1 MIEGMSAFANHTTS
15 LLRRD
20 LAVAA
25 TGRGGGSSPAA
36 PAPSTLVPARDT
48 LDPKYTW
55 DLTSIFPSWESWEA
69 AFAELDR
76 GIEAYKKYEGTL
88 AQGPDQLLRALRDRD
103 TLAQLSY
110 KVWYYPSLQYDED
123 QRNNTINARR
133 QRVQLLIA
141 KWQQATSWFQPELLK
156 LPLALVRTWM
166 DETPEL
172 AVYRFAIEEVFRL
185 QAHVLDEQGEKLLS
199 LTERIG
205 SVPKDSYAALSTA
218 DARFPTITLSTGE
231 TTQVSYGQYRK
242 LLATCRSQADRRL
255 AYEALYDTYTA
266 SLNTYAAIYNGVMH
280 GDWFEARARGYKTTL
295 DAALFGNAIPTS
307 VVENLIRETK
317 NSVGPFRRYHQLRK
331 RVLQLKDYYVFDAF
345 VPLVDYDVKY
355 AYDDVLDW
363 IVEAVAPL
371 GPEYQAR
378 VRRAFSERWI
388 DVYENQGK
396 RSGAY
401 SAPVYG
407 ANPYMLLN
415 YNDTLDAVFTLAHE
429 LGHSMHTM
437 LSHET
442 QPFVYAG
449 YTIFVAEVPSTLNEA
464 LLLDL
469 MLARAK
475 TREERVVLLQ
485 HAIDGI
491 VGTFYN
497 QVLFAD
503 FELEAHRL
511 VEQDQPITSETL
523 SGIYAKLLG
532 EYWGDALSAEP
543 RAQHTWARIP
553 HFFQSPYYVYQYATC
568 FASTA
573 KLMEEI
579 GSEDPAVRKAAVDRY
594 LNLLQSGG
602 SDHPMELLKRA
613 GVDLSRPE
621 TVRAVSSQ
629 LDGLVDRLER
639 EIG

>member
-1 MIEGMSAFANHTTS
+1 MS
-15 LLRRD
+15 
-20 LAVAA
+20 
-25 TGRGGGSSPAA
+25 SSAA
-36 PAPSTLVPARDT
+36 PAPSLVPSRES

-55 DLTSIFPSWESWEA
+55 DLTSIFKSWEEWEA
-69 AFAELDR
+69 AFNELDR

-88 AQGPDQLLRALRDRD
+88 GQGAAQLLNALKDRD
-103 TLAQLSY
+103 ALGQLSY

-133 QRVQLLIA
+133 QRVQLLMA
-141 KWQQATSWFQPELLK
+141 KWQQATSWFNPELLK
-156 LPLALVRTWM
+156 LPLKTVREWLDDNTG
-166 DETPEL
+166 L
-172 AVYRFAIEEVFRL
+172 AVYRFAVEEVFRL
-185 QAHVLDEQGEKLLS
+185 QEHVLDEAGERLLS
-199 LTERIG
+199 LTERLG
-205 SVPKDSYAALSTA
+205 SVPRDSYAALSTA

-231 TTQVSYGQYRK
+231 TTQVSYGQYRR
-242 LLATCRSQADRRL
+242 LLATCRSQEDRRKS
-255 AYEALYDTYTA
+255 YEALYDTYGA

-307 VVENLIRETK
+307 VVENLIGETK
-317 NSVGPFRRYHQLRK
+317 HGVAPFRRYHQLRK
-331 RVLQLKDYYVFDAF
+331 RVLGLKDYYVFDAF
-345 VPLVDYDVKY
+345 VPLVEYDVKY
-355 AYDDVLDW
+355 AYEDVLDW

-371 GPEYQAR
+371 GAEYQAR

-407 ANPYMLLN
+407 ANPYMLMN

-464 LLLDL
+464 LLLEF

-475 TREERVVLLQ
+475 SKEERIVLLQ

-491 VGTFYN
+491 IGTFYN

-511 VEQDQPITSETL
+511 VEKDQPITSEVL
-523 SGIYAKLLG
+523 SGIYSKLLG
-532 EYWGDALSAEP
+532 EYWGDALSPDP
-543 RAQHTWARIP
+543 RAQNTWARIP

-573 KLMEEI
+573 RLMEEI
-579 GSEDPAVRKAAVDRY
+579 GSKDPVKRDAAVGRY
-594 LNLLQSGG
+594 LHLLKSGG
-602 SDHPMELLKRA
+602 SNHPMELLKTA
-613 GVDLSRPE
+613 GVDLSKPE
-621 TVRAVSSQ
+621 TVKAVSKQ
-629 LDGLVDRLER
+629 LDGLVDKLER
-639 EIG
+639 EIA

>member
-1 MIEGMSAFANHTTS
+1 MSS
-15 LLRRD
+15 
-20 LAVAA
+20 
-25 TGRGGGSSPAA
+25 A
-36 PAPSTLVPARDT
+36 PAPSLVPSRES
-48 LDPKYTW
+48 LDAKYTW
-55 DLTSIFPSWESWEA
+55 DLSSIFANWDEWEA
-69 AFAELDR
+69 AFTTLDR
-76 GIEAYKKYEGTL
+76 GIESYKQYQGTL
-88 AQGPDQLLRALRDRD
+88 TQGGAQLLKAFRDRD
-103 TLAQLSY
+103 QLGQLSY

-141 KWQQATSWFQPELLK
+141 KWQQATSWFQPELLT
-156 LPLALVRTWM
+156 LPLADVRKWM
-166 DETPEL
+166 DASPEL
-172 AVYRFAIEEVFRL
+172 ATYRFAIEEVFRL
-185 QAHVLDEQGEKLLS
+185 QAHVLNEQGERLLS
-199 LTERIG
+199 LTERLG

-242 LLATCRSQADRRL
+242 LLATCRSQDDRRK

-280 GDWFEARARGYKTTL
+280 GDWFEARARGYATTL
-295 DAALFGNAIPTS
+295 DAALYGNAIPTS

-317 NSVGPFRRYHQLRK
+317 NGVAPFRRYHKLRK
-331 RVLQLKDYYVFDAF
+331 RVLKLTDYYVFDAF
-345 VPLVDYDVKY
+345 VPLVEDNVKY

-363 IVEAVAPL
+363 IIQAVAPL
-371 GPEYQAR
+371 GAEYQAR

-407 ANPYMLLN
+407 ANPYMLMN

-464 LLLDL
+464 LLLDF

-485 HAIDGI
+485 HAIDNI

-511 VEQDQPITSETL
+511 VEKDQPITSETL
-523 SGIYAKLLG
+523 SSIYSRLLS
-532 EYWGDALSAEP
+532 EYWGDALSP
-543 RAQHTWARIP
+543 DQRAQHTWARIP

-573 KLMEEI
+573 RLMEEV
-579 GSEDPAVRKAAVDRY
+579 GSKDPIARQVAVDRY
-594 LNLLQSGG
+594 LALLKSGG
-602 SDHPMELLKRA
+602 SDHPMELLKKA
-613 GVDLSRPE
+613 GVDLSKPE
-621 TVRAVSSQ
+621 TVRAVSAQ

-639 EIG
+639 ELA

>member
-1 MIEGMSAFANHTTS
+1 MSS
-15 LLRRD
+15 
-20 LAVAA
+20 
-25 TGRGGGSSPAA
+25 AA
-36 PAPSTLVPARDT
+36 PASTVVPARES
-48 LDPKYTW
+48 LDQKYTW
-55 DLTSIFPSWESWEA
+55 DLSSIFDGWEAWES

-76 GIEAYKKYEGTL
+76 GIGAYKQYEGTL
-88 AQGPDQLLRALRDRD
+88 ASGAQQLLQALRDRD
-103 TLAQLSY
+103 ALGQLSF

-123 QRNNTINARR
+123 QRNNAMNARR

-156 LPLALVRTWM
+156 LPLATVREWLAAS
-166 DETPEL
+166 PEL
-172 AVYRFAIEEVFRL
+172 AVYRFALEEVFRL
-185 QAHVLDEQGEKLLS
+185 QAHVLNEQGERLLS
-199 LTERIG
+199 LSDRLG
-205 SVPKDSYAALSTA
+205 SVPRDSYAALSTA
-218 DARFPTITLSTGE
+218 DARFQTITLSNGE
-231 TTQVSYGQYRK
+231 STQVSYGQYRK

-280 GDWFEARARGYKTTL
+280 GDWFEARARGYQTTL

-317 NSVGPFRRYHQLRK
+317 NGASAFRRYHQLRK
-331 RVLQLKDYYVFDAF
+331 RVLNLADYYVFDAF
-345 VPLVDYDVKY
+345 IPLVDYDVKY
-355 AYDDVLDW
+355 AYDAVLAW
-363 IVEAVAPL
+363 IVEAVSPL

-407 ANPYMLLN
+407 ANPYMLMN

-429 LGHSMHTM
+429 LGHSMHTL

-464 LLLDL
+464 LLLDF

-475 TREERVVLLQ
+475 TKEERIILLQ

-511 VEQDQPITSETL
+511 VERDQPITSEVL
-523 SGIYAKLLG
+523 SGIYGKLLL
-532 EYWGDALSAEP
+532 EYWGDALSP
-543 RAQHTWARIP
+543 DQRAQHTWARIP

-573 KLMEEI
+573 KLMEEV
-579 GSEDPAVRKAAVDRY
+579 GSRDPRARQAAVDRY
-594 LNLLQSGG
+594 LTLLRSGG
-602 SDHPMELLKRA
+602 SDHPMALLSKA
-613 GVDLSRPE
+613 GVDLSQPE
-621 TVRAVSSQ
+621 TVRAVASQ
-629 LDGLVDRLER
+629 LDNLVDRLESELR
-639 EIG
+639 

>member
-1 MIEGMSAFANHTTS
+1 MSSAE
-15 LLRRD
+15 
-20 LAVAA
+20 
-25 TGRGGGSSPAA
+25 
-36 PAPSTLVPARDT
+36 PAPSLVPTRESIDA
-48 LDPKYTW
+48 KYTW
-55 DLTSIFPSWESWEA
+55 DLNSIFTSWEEWDA
-69 AFAELDR
+69 AFNTLDR
-76 GIEAYKKYEGTL
+76 GIESYKQYEGTL
-88 AQGPDQLLRALRDRD
+88 AQGATRLLEALRDRD
-103 TLAQLSY
+103 QLGQLSY

-133 QRVQLLIA
+133 QRVQLLLA

-156 LPLALVRTWM
+156 LPLADIRTWM
-166 DETPEL
+166 DTSAEL
-172 AVYRFAIEEVFRL
+172 ATYRFAIEEVFRL
-185 QAHVLDEQGEKLLS
+185 QAHVLDEQGERLLS
-199 LTERIG
+199 LTERVS
-205 SVPKDSYAALSTA
+205 SVPRDSYAALSTA
-218 DARFPTITLSTGE
+218 DAKCPTITLSTGE

-242 LLATCRSQADRRL
+242 LLATCRAQEDRRK
-255 AYEALYDTYTA
+255 AFEALYDTYIA
-266 SLNTYAAIYNGVMH
+266 SLNTYATIYNGVMH
-280 GDWFEARARGYKTTL
+280 GDWFEARARGYQTTL
-295 DAALFGNAIPTS
+295 DAALYGNAIPTS

-317 NSVGPFRRYHQLRK
+317 NGVAPLRRYHKLRK
-331 RVLQLKDYYVFDAF
+331 RVLQLQDYYVFDAF
-345 VPLVDYDVKY
+345 VPLVEDKVTY

-363 IVEAVAPL
+363 IVQAVAPL
-371 GPEYQAR
+371 GAEYQAR
-378 VRRAFSERWI
+378 VRRAFSDRWI

-407 ANPYMLLN
+407 SNPYMLMN

-464 LLLDL
+464 LLLDF
-469 MLARAK
+469 MLTRAR

-485 HAIDGI
+485 HAIDNI

-511 VEQDQPITSETL
+511 VEQDRPITSETL
-523 SGIYAKLLG
+523 SGIYARLLG
-532 EYWGDALSAEP
+532 EYWGDALSP
-543 RAQHTWARIP
+543 DQRAQHTWARIP

-573 KLMEEI
+573 KLMEEV
-579 GSEDPAVRKAAVDRY
+579 GSKDPVARQAAVDRY
-594 LNLLQSGG
+594 LTLLRSGG
-602 SDHPMELLKRA
+602 SDHPMELLKKA
-613 GVDLSRPE
+613 GVDLSKPE
-621 TVRAVSSQ
+621 TVRAVSAQ
-629 LDGLVDRLER
+629 LDSLVDRLEK
-639 EIG
+639 ELQ

>member
-1 MIEGMSAFANHTTS
+1 MT
-15 LLRRD
+15 
-20 LAVAA
+20 
-25 TGRGGGSSPAA
+25 SPAA
-36 PAPSTLVPARDT
+36 PAPSTLVPAREAIDT
-48 LDPKYTW
+48 KYTW
-55 DLTSIFPSWESWEA
+55 DLTSIFSSWDAWEL
-69 AFAELDR
+69 AFQQLDQ
-76 GIEAYKKYEGTL
+76 GIEAYRKYEGTL
-88 AQGPDQLLRALRDRD
+88 SQGPGQLLLALKDRD
-103 TLAQLSY
+103 ALGQLSY

-141 KWQQATSWFQPELLK
+141 KWQQATSWFNPELLK
-156 LPLALVRTWM
+156 LPLAMVREWLNGSA
-166 DETPEL
+166 EL

-185 QAHVLDEQGEKLLS
+185 QAHVLNEQGERLLS
-199 LTERIG
+199 LSDRLS
-205 SVPKDSYAALSTA
+205 SVPRDSYAALSTA

-231 TTQVSYGQYRK
+231 STQVSYGQYRK
-242 LLATCRSQADRRL
+242 LLATCRSQNDRRL

-280 GDWFEARARGYKTTL
+280 GDWFEARARGYATTL

-317 NSVGPFRRYHQLRK
+317 AGVAPFRRYHKLRK
-331 RVLQLKDYYVFDAF
+331 RVLALSDYYLFDGF
-345 VPLVDYDVKY
+345 IPLVEHDVKY
-355 AYDDVLDW
+355 PYDDVLDW

-407 ANPYMLLN
+407 GNPYMLMN

-442 QPFVYAG
+442 QPFVYSG

-464 LLLDL
+464 LLLDY

-475 TREERVVLLQ
+475 SKEERIVLLQ

-511 VEQDQPITSETL
+511 VERDQPITSEVL
-523 SGIYAKLLG
+523 SGIYGKLLH
-532 EYWGDALSAEP
+532 EYWGDALSADQ

-573 KLMEEI
+573 KLMAEI
-579 GSEDPAVRKAAVDRY
+579 GGSDPATRTTAVTRY
-594 LNLLQSGG
+594 LDLLRSGG
-602 SDHPMELLKRA
+602 SDHPMALLKEA

-621 TVRAVSSQ
+621 TVKAVSSQ
-629 LDGLVDRLER
+629 LDGLVNRLEQ
-639 EIG
+639 ELSA